1 MEKKEIKKGRPKSE
15 VRSRK
20 KEINCPFSKFRLP
33 TPNLR
38 LNFLIMNFA
47 ENLKFLRIRRK
58 KSQTD
63 LAAELEITRTT
74 LSGYERNVQPPFMV
88 LIKISEYFN
97 VSLDA
102 LIKYKLNVLSE
113 FQLSQIEKGFDVD
126 VTGNKLRLLTISVD
140 SNGKENIEM
149 VPVKAQ
155 AGYANSYGD
164 LEFVAKLTKFQLPF
178 LPENKTYRSFQIKG
192 DSMLPV
198 TENSWVTCSF
208 VENWENLK
216 NGKACIV
223 VTKNEGIVFKLVYN
237 RLIDGRLLLVSSNR
251 NYTPYEIQISQVLEI
266 WQFET
271 LNSFEIDT

>member
-1 MEKKEIKKGRPKSE
+1 
-15 VRSRK
+15 
-20 KEINCPFSKFRLP
+20 
-33 TPNLR
+33 
-38 LNFLIMNFA
+38 MNFA
-47 ENLKFLRIRRK
+47 ENLRFLRQRRR

-74 LSGYERNVQPPFMV
+74 LSGYERSVQPPFQV
-88 LIKISEYFN
+88 LIRISEYFN

-126 VTGNKLRLLTISVD
+126 VTGNKLRLLTITVD
-140 SNGKENIEM
+140 SKGKENIEM

-155 AGYANSYGD
+155 AGYTSSYGD
-164 LEFVAKLTKFQLPF
+164 LDFISKLPRFKLPF
-178 LPENKTYRSFQIKG
+178 LPENKTYRTFQIKG

-198 TENSWVTCSF
+198 TENSWVTCSYL
-208 VENWENLK
+208 ENWENIK
-216 NGKACIV
+216 NGKACII

-237 RLIDGRLLLVSSNR
+237 KLSEDKLLLVSSNR
-251 NYTPYEIQISQVLEI
+251 SYLPYEIPVSQVLEI

-271 LNSFEIDT
+271 WNSFEFE